1 MEVLRTCIYI
11 YIDRYI
17 ASYGLYISKLKF
29 DEELLANVSHFSMLP
44 WIPLAMDVN
53 EIICKDFFISMEN
66 NLYDSFKTSTTLH
79 TKALTTSDTVN
90 FLLCEDNVSLL
101 GWLMGSLLPNQS
113 SRTTTSILYTTLVT
127 SSTTPSWP
135 SFMRTV
141 RFQWIHILQI

>member
-79 TKALTTSDTVN
+79 TKALTTSDTVA
-90 FLLCEDNVSLL
+90 
-101 GWLMGSLLPNQS
+101 
-113 SRTTTSILYTTLVT
+113 
-127 SSTTPSWP
+127 
-135 SFMRTV
+135 
-141 RFQWIHILQI
+141 